1 MRICLRGEGSL
12 RVTKLDGRARAYS
25 VHANHKCNQVIGSIS
40 GGIGHMSRPRL
51 SLGDRGRRRRL
62 EREGRKRGME
72 TPSNIGLFTRDRSG
86 GGGGRG
92 PDRNYREDRAD
103 GRGTDGQPK
112 NGRQKFGAKTWV
124 VFILKVRQVSYH

>member
-62 EREGRKRGME
+62 EREGRGERKHLRISDYSLEIAAAAAAGDPIAI
-72 TPSNIGLFTRDRSG
+72 TARIGQMD
-86 GGGGRG
+86 
-92 PDRNYREDRAD
+92 A
-103 GRGTDGQPK
+103 GQMDNRRMAGK
-112 NGRQKFGAKTWV
+112 SSVQKLGWFS
-124 VFILKVRQVSYH
+124 F